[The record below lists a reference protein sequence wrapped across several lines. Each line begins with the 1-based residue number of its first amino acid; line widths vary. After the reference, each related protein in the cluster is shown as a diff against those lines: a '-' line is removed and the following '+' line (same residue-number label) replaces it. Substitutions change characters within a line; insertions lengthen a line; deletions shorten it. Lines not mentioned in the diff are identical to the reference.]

1 MGQAS
6 ARPFCLNDWLY
17 VFPLGE
23 FNYTE
28 GLLDR
33 ERQGCAAAASQP
45 LKPQGADMFVRSSRY
60 WINYA
65 LWAMAVFAICVA
77 ILDGAAPARADEKIT
92 YLFPA
97 PPILPAFG
105 PIQIAKGKGYFSQA
119 GLDVNYAV
127 GRGGVD
133 VAKEV
138 GAGNVPLG
146 GIVADAPIVVR
157 QNGVPVKIVALF
169 GGKGFMQLVVRADS
183 GIQKPADL
191 KGKTIT
197 VMSYQDTTFYAL
209 LGLLASAGLTQN
221 DVDIQA
227 AGPVGVWQLVASGK
241 SVGMAGVPDWIP
253 PVVAAGVAIRVLPTD
268 EFFPHMAQ
276 AIAASDQIIKDR
288 PELVRSFVKA
298 ALHGMKD
305 IMDDPDKSAADFVKF
320 VPEWAGKENQVR
332 EAFTY
337 YDKLVY
343 PGQKVLGA
351 VDPERMAK
359 LQDFY
364 LAKGIIQK
372 KTPVDE
378 LFTNQFVQ

>member
-1 MGQAS
+1 MLRIGLALC
-6 ARPFCLNDWLY
+6 FGILN
-17 VFPLGE
+17 
-23 FNYTE
+23 
-28 GLLDR
+28 
-33 ERQGCAAAASQP
+33 AASQ
-45 LKPQGADMFVRSSRY
+45 
-60 WINYA
+60 
-65 LWAMAVFAICVA
+65 
-77 ILDGAAPARADEKIT
+77 ARADEKIT

-97 PPILPAFG
+97 PPLLPAFG
-105 PIQIAKGKGYFSQA
+105 PIQLAKGNGYFTQS
-119 GLDVNYAV
+119 GLDVSYAV

-146 GIVADAPIVVR
+146 GIVADAPIIVR

-183 GIQKPADL
+183 GIEKPADL

-209 LGLLASAGLTQN
+209 LGLLASAGLSRD
-221 DVDIQA
+221 DVDIQS
-227 AGPVGVWQLVASGK
+227 AGPVGVWQMVATGK

-253 PVVAAGVAIRVLPTD
+253 PIEAAGVAVKVLPTD

-276 AIAASDQIIKDR
+276 AIAASDQTIKDR
-288 PELVRSFVKA
+288 PQLVRAFVKA

-305 IMDDPDKSAADFVKF
+305 IMDDSDKAAADFVKF
-320 VPEWAGKENQVR
+320 VPEWSGKEGQVK
-332 EAFTY
+332 EAFAY
-337 YDKLVY
+337 YDKLIY

-351 VDPERMAK
+351 VDPQRMAK

-378 LFTNQFVQ
+378 LYTNQFLQ